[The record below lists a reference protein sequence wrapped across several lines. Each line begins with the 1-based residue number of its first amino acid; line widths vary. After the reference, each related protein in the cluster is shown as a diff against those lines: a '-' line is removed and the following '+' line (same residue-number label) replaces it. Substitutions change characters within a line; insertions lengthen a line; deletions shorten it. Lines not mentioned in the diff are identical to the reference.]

1 MDGKTAIVTGSSS
14 GIGKAVAKRLADD
27 GANVVVNSRSRER
40 AKAAAE
46 DIGGDGRTVVPI
58 EADITE
64 YDEVEALLEQTTD
77 EFERVDVLV
86 NNAGMTIIDDA
97 ETFDPEEWSRV
108 IDVNLNGTFYCSQAA
123 GTRMIEQGDG
133 GQIISISS
141 LLSRQGLAKRTP
153 YAAAKGGINSLT
165 RCLAVE
171 WADEGIHVNALAP
184 GFIKTD
190 ITEQTQESAGYTDDD
205 IRDRTPL
212 GRYGTLEEMANCVS
226 FLAAGDHFITGEVL
240 QADGGWLANSW
251 GPTS

>member
-1 MDGKTAIVTGSSS
+1 
-14 GIGKAVAKRLADD
+14 
-27 GANVVVNSRSRER
+27 
-40 AKAAAE
+40 
-46 DIGGDGRTVVPI
+46 
-58 EADITE
+58 
-64 YDEVEALLEQTTD
+64 
-77 EFERVDVLV
+77 
-86 NNAGMTIIDDA
+86 MTIIDDA

-123 GTRMIEQGDG
+123 GTRMIEQETAAR
-133 GQIISISS
+133 SS
-141 LLSRQGLAKRTP
+141 VSRAYSADRVSPNGHRTP
-153 YAAAKGGINSLT
+153 PRRGINSLT